1 MMAVTALAAIQL
13 RELIRALTKLH
24 TSPRVHKKSI
34 PTPLTARW
42 ALAHYSTGRK
52 KKHKSS
58 IWLPVFV
65 LFFSPGCAGHLRLAI
80 ADRSLSTCHFSPV
93 SSETLISN

>member
-1 MMAVTALAAIQL
+1 M
-13 RELIRALTKLH
+13 
-24 TSPRVHKKSI
+24 
-34 PTPLTARW
+34 RW

-65 LFFSPGCAGHLRLAI
+65 LFFSPGCARPSSVGDCRPILVHLSFLTSQQR
-80 ADRSLSTCHFSPV
+80 DPYF
-93 SSETLISN
+93 